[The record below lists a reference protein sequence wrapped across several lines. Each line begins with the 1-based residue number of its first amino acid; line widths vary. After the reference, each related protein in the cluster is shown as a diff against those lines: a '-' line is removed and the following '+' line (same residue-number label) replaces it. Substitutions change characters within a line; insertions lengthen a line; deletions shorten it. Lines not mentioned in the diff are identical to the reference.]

1 MSLRGKRM
9 NDHTV
14 LVKMSEYS
22 VVKDSKRLKTTLGSC
37 VGIIWK
43 A

>member
-1 MSLRGKRM
+1 MSLQGKRM

-22 VVKDSKRLKTTLGSC
+22 VVKDSKRLKTMPGSC